1 MRRSVAFP
9 LLILSSLAV
18 TSCNQDQLGLPRVPL
33 SVAAPTGGAVAF
45 VRNHPNI
52 DPPAQSI
59 WLEQDGK
66 ATRIKTLGPDSDWCN
81 RIVWS
86 ADGSTVAFLVQD
98 ARLITVDRA
107 SRRIVSEKWLPEE
120 KGVRSY
126 PPSTAVTDLA
136 LSADGREARFVEC
149 ARPRAYGFDPP
160 RAGESLKGCVES
172 RMDTAT
178 VTGDWRNP
186 FAR

>member
-33 SVAAPTGGAVAF
+33 SVNAPTGGAVAF
-45 VRNHPNI
+45 VRNHPSI

-86 ADGSTVAFLVQD
+86 ADGSTVAYLVQD

-107 SRRIVSEKWLPEE
+107 SRRIVTEKWLTEWR
-120 KGVRSY
+120 GDY
-126 PPSTAVTDLA
+126 PPLRAVTDVS
-136 LSADGREARFVEC
+136 LSADGREVRFTEC
-149 ARPRAYGFDPP
+149 ARPRAYGFEPP
-160 RAGESLKGCVES
+160 QPGESLRGCVER
-172 RMDTAT
+172 RMDTGSA
-178 VTGDWRNP
+178 TGDWGNP
-186 FAR
+186 SGG